1 MFDPKLYRRNPDVS
15 WRLIEGQAVLVH
27 NREGEIE
34 VLNEVGS
41 YLWEH
46 AGEPLDGLSG
56 NISQEFDVSREQ
68 ALRDAE
74 EFYQAL
80 VASGALQPFNE
91 K

>member
-1 MFDPKLYRRNPDVS
+1 MFDPKCYRRNPDVS

-46 AGEPLDGLSG
+46 AGEPLDDLAG
-56 NISQEFDVSREQ
+56 NICRDFDVSKER
-68 ALRDAE
+68 ALEDAQ
-74 EFYQAL
+74 EFYVAL
-80 VASGALQPFNE
+80 VASGALLPNNE

>member
-1 MFDPKLYRRNPDVS
+1 MYKPEKYRRNPDVS

-46 AGEPLDGLSG
+46 AGEPLEELAR
-56 NISQEFDVSREQ
+56 NISRDFDVSEGA

-74 EFYQAL
+74 AFYEEL
-80 VASGALQPFNE
+80 VASGALQLIDE
-91 K
+91 A

>member
-1 MFDPKLYRRNPDVS
+1 MFELKKFRRNPDVS

-46 AGEPLDGLSG
+46 AGEPLGELAR
-56 NISQEFDVSREQ
+56 NISRDFDVSEDEAR
-68 ALRDAE
+68 RDAE
-74 EFYQAL
+74 TFYEDLAK
-80 VASGALQPFNE
+80 SGALQPVPE
-91 K
+91 Q